1 MTGSTNMIDTI
12 TGTAGE
18 PLSFEEALQKIRDI
32 VTALESGDLTLEE
45 SMTKYQEGSQLI
57 DQCRTTIDEAEMR
70 ITELT
75 REDEAED

>member
-1 MTGSTNMIDTI
+1 MINTVSQDTGET
-12 TGTAGE
+12 
-18 PLSFEEALQKIRDI
+18 LSFEEALQKIRDI

-45 SMTKYQEGSQLI
+45 SMTRYQEGSQLI